1 MGVVLTRMSGTL
13 ELFMGKGKP
22 FGNSFNITGWS
33 GGRFSKPYMFT
44 TLSRKSHAE
53 SKRLLAS
60 LYSQSYSQ
68 SSPELKETSRV
79 IVSGRMRNQL
89 HTWAPKHATVNFLEK
104 NEACTVGLTS
114 CTAWLYGLGNGK
126 DSQANGTTAEQAL
139 GVYIQGSAGFFWRS
153 EFDTLH
159 S

>member
-1 MGVVLTRMSGTL
+1 MSGTL

-22 FGNSFNITGWS
+22 FGTSFNITGWS
-33 GGRFSKPYMFT
+33 GGRSRKPCMFT
-44 TLSRKSHAE
+44 TLSTKSHVE

-79 IVSGRMRNQL
+79 ILSGRMRNQL

-104 NEACTVGLTS
+104 NEACTVGLT
-114 CTAWLYGLGNGK
+114 TAWLYGLGNGK
-126 DSQANGTTAEQAL
+126 DFLANGTAAEQAL
-139 GVYIQGSAGFFWRS
+139 GAYIQGSAGFFWRS
-153 EFDTLH
+153 EFDTLQ

>member
-1 MGVVLTRMSGTL
+1 
-13 ELFMGKGKP
+13 
-22 FGNSFNITGWS
+22 
-33 GGRFSKPYMFT
+33 MFT
-44 TLSRKSHAE
+44 TLSRKSHVE

-68 SSPELKETSRV
+68 SSPELKETSRG

-104 NEACTVGLTS
+104 NEACTVGLT
-114 CTAWLYGLGNGK
+114 TGWLYGLGNGK
-126 DSQANGTTAEQAL
+126 DFLANGTAAEQAL
-139 GVYIQGSAGFFWRS
+139 GAYIQGSAGFFWRS
-153 EFDTLH
+153 EFDTLQ